1 MELVNINL
9 YAVAYYSEATYE
21 DNIWIKKSSYEKLKD
36 NFPTEI
42 YIGDLDGKY
51 SEVKGNIEIQNDWH
65 TDEEYAKSLSG
76 HENDGNY
83 LEESLFD
90 LYKKNGLDW
99 EAEQQEIKEYFDSID
114 VWKTVKVFI
123 PSSKVDKL
131 NKFVETLI
139 NQDDNNDWYRN

>member
-139 NQDDNNDWYRN
+139 NQDDNND

>member
-65 TDEEYAKSLSG
+65 TDEEYAKSLSD
-76 HENDGNY
+76 HE
-83 LEESLFD
+83 
-90 LYKKNGLDW
+90 KM
-99 EAEQQEIKEYFDSID
+99 
-114 VWKTVKVFI
+114 TVI
-123 PSSKVDKL
+123 IL
-131 NKFVETLI
+131 KFL
-139 NQDDNNDWYRN
+139 